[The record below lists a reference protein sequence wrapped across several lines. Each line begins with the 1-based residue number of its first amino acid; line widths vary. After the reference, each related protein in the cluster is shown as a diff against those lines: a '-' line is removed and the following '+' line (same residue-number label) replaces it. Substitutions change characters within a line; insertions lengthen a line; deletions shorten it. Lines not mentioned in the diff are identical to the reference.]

1 MGPAGMEKAMFPA
14 GMEAC
19 KSLLVLREVPA
30 NAHAGSRTRVTSMGG
45 LYDAATL
52 RALVHS
58 NLDHYPSWTFSRSG
72 VQQNKP
78 TFFLYRKQAACVLKF
93 WRCFT

>member
-1 MGPAGMEKAMFPA
+1 MAQVRYVWIVSSMA
-14 GMEAC
+14 
-19 KSLLVLREVPA
+19 LLAQQLEQLKRWH
-30 NAHAGSRTRVTSMGG
+30 AHAGSRTRVTSMGG

-78 TFFLYRKQAACVLKF
+78 TFFLY
-93 WRCFT
+93 